1 MIPFIHHPRYVMIDN
16 KTIEAL
22 KKRSEDAFGNVYDAT
37 KRGVYAVVFSV
48 VRSHPATEDI
58 MQDVYMKM
66 MTSLDGYEMGTNF
79 NNWLLTIAR
88 NKALDH
94 VRHERRHVNVDVTD
108 IDDINTHHGPGP
120 DEQTAFELLIQAL
133 DGDQRSVV
141 LMRIVDDMRFKDI
154 AKVLDKPVGTV
165 RWIYSEAMKTLK
177 GVTM

>member
-1 MIPFIHHPRYVMIDN
+1 MIDN
-16 KTIEAL
+16 KTLESL
-22 KKRSEDAFGNVYDAT
+22 KKHHEQAFERVYDAT
-37 KRGVYAVVFSV
+37 KRGVYAVIFSV

-66 MTSLDGYEMGTNF
+66 MTSLDRYEMGTNF

-94 VRHERRHVNVDVTD
+94 LRHEKRHVNVDVTD
-108 IDDINTHHGPGP
+108 MDDINTDRGTGP
-120 DEQTAFELLIQAL
+120 DEQTAFELLINAL

-154 AKVLDKPVGTV
+154 AKVLEKPVGTV
-165 RWIYSEAMKTLK
+165 RWIYSEAIKTLK